1 MVSPTRRSARV
12 SGRAGGGNGAFAR
25 ARGRCALR
33 GREVEIEVVDS
44 PEAAARR
51 VAELLADAVRAA
63 QEIALT
69 GGSTPARAYELA
81 AELEP
86 DWSDAGVWWGDE
98 RCVPPDDERSN
109 FGLAK
114 RTLLDNLEGQPGR
127 IHRIR
132 GEDEPAAAAADYD
145 RELRGMTLDL
155 VLLGLGP
162 DGHVAS
168 LFPDAPALD
177 ERERLVV
184 SAEPTLEPYVER
196 VTLTLHAL
204 RAARRIVFLVAGAA
218 KAEAVERALA
228 GPPEP
233 AVPGSMVR
241 SDAGETLAVLD
252 RDAASRLRD

>member
-114 RTLLDNLEGQPGR
+114 RTLLENLEGKPGR

-132 GEDEPAAAAADYD
+132 GEDEPAAAAAAYD

-168 LFPDAPALD
+168 LFPDAPGLD

-252 RDAASRLRD
+252 REAASRLRD

>member
-1 MVSPTRRSARV
+1 
-12 SGRAGGGNGAFAR
+12 
-25 ARGRCALR
+25 
-33 GREVEIEVVDS
+33 VDG

-51 VAELLADAVRAA
+51 VAELLADAARAA
-63 QEIALT
+63 QEIVLT
-69 GGSTPARAYELA
+69 GGSTPSRAYEFA

-86 DWSDAGVWWGDE
+86 EWSDAGVWWGDE
-98 RCVPPDDERSN
+98 RCVPPEDERSN

-114 RTLLDNLEGQPGR
+114 RTLLDNLESQPGR
-127 IHRIR
+127 VHRIR
-132 GEDEPAAAAADYD
+132 GEDEPSAAAADYD

-168 LFPDAPALD
+168 LFPEAPELN
-177 ERERLVV
+177 ETERLAVP
-184 SAEPTLEPYVER
+184 AEPKLEPYVER
-196 VTLTLHAL
+196 VTLTPPAL
-204 RAARRIVFLVAGAA
+204 RAARRIVFLVTGAEKAG
-218 KAEAVERALA
+218 AVERALA

-241 SDAGETLAVLD
+241 SDGGETFAILD